1 MMENIVLKEKLE
13 KLFDRLT
20 TEIVY
25 TAWMNRIK
33 FKDKSISELMI
44 LINKKD
50 KNFTAKIFK
59 KALVELQLLQ
69 NKEIELQKCSLVH
82 SSIKFERAASIDTLG
97 KYPLFIYNNE
107 GKLIKI
113 QYGKH
118 CSLVNFTNSLL
129 YVISKRL
136 PSILDEIESKKVLS
150 K

>member
-25 TAWMNRIK
+25 MAWMNRIK

-59 KALVELQLLQ
+59 KALVGLQLLQ
-69 NKEIELQKCSLVH
+69 ITKMFSC
-82 SSIKFERAASIDTLG
+82 T
-97 KYPLFIYNNE
+97 FIN
-107 GKLIKI
+107 
-113 QYGKH
+113 
-118 CSLVNFTNSLL
+118 
-129 YVISKRL
+129 
-136 PSILDEIESKKVLS
+136 
-150 K
+150 